1 MSVNSRRQALELCL
15 DAAVIIVIQIGD
27 EFLLEVFHGIEVL
40 KIEQFTLQKSEEIF
54 YHSIIQ
60 TIPLSAHTLDDTV
73 IGQRLLVLLVLV
85 LPALIGVQNGSCPR
99 GSRRVASSTIFMTI
113 ESTGRSE
120 IT

>member
-1 MSVNSRRQALELCL
+1 MNSRRQALKLCF
-15 DAAVIIVIQIGD
+15 DTTVVVVIQIGYQ
-27 EFLLEVFHGIEVL
+27 FLFEVCHRIEILE
-40 KIEQFTLQKSEEIF
+40 IEQLALQQTEEIF
-54 YHSIIQ
+54 YYGIIQ
-60 TIPLSAHTLDDTV
+60 TVTLSAHALNDTG
-73 IGQRLLVLLVLV
+73 IRQLLLVMLVLV